1 MVNLLLAFAIAQS
14 NQGRLPN
21 AQELRLLENIRTG
34 NVKALRSAIPNPVQ
48 FRSSWGI
55 PVEKFETLMKERYS
69 KSLRPSFDYITLV
82 QTATLNLRSSP
93 SRSRKLLRILGKHL
107 LPRNQEPETAIDHRA
122 FYFKLPDGRELIQCT
137 PNGHESWDYWIE
149 TQKNRSVRL
158 VRVEAYNASASF
170 EYDSFEKRVN

>member
-14 NQGRLPN
+14 DQGRLPN

-34 NVKALRSAIPNPVQ
+34 NVKALRSAIPNPVR

-55 PVEKFETLMKERYS
+55 PVEQFETLMKERYS

-82 QTATLNLRSSP
+82 QTATLNLRSSS
-93 SRSRKLLRILGKHL
+93 SRSHKLLRILGTHL
-107 LPRNQEPETAIDHRA
+107 LPHNQEPKETAIDHRA
-122 FYFKLPDGRELIQCT
+122 LYYKLPDGRELIQCT
-137 PNGHESWDYWIE
+137 PNGHECWDYWIE

-158 VRVEAYNASASF
+158 VMVEAYNANASF
-170 EYDSFEKRVN
+170 EYDSFEK